1 MILILHLLVAIGAV
15 VRPVIGGVKAGL
27 QHLLGGVEDKEVEVG
42 VNHYLH
48 CLVQEV

>member
-27 QHLLGGVEDKEVEVG
+27 QHLLGGVEDIGVEVG
-42 VNHYLH
+42 VDHYLH
-48 CLVQEV
+48 CLGQEV